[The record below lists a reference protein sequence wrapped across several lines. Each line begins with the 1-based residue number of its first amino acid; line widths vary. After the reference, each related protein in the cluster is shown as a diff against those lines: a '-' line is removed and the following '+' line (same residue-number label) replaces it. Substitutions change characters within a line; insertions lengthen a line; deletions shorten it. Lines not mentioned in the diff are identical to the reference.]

1 MRARR
6 HARAN
11 VPLMTPLLRGFA
23 WALASAIAFGL
34 TTPLVAR
41 FGASLGPL
49 TIAALLYAGAA
60 LFASPFARDV
70 VPVLSVRRRA
80 LLLGAQAIFGAML
93 APAALAYGLHR
104 TGALGASLALT
115 MEVPLSIALAAL
127 AFREFVSRR
136 VVVAC
141 IAIVVGAF
149 ALAIPGAN
157 SHAGGIGIAFVVAAT
172 AFWALDN
179 ALASL
184 LVDVPFATT
193 VFIKASL
200 GAAFAALAAIVA
212 RESNIAAWDAL
223 GLVVVGAIGYGASL
237 WMYLRA
243 QRTFGIA
250 RTASVFAI
258 APFVGAVLALAL
270 GERTIGP
277 ATAFGFIAIAF
288 GAYLH
293 ASERHAHPHLHASDR
308 HEHVHRHDDDHHTH
322 EHLPSFR
329 GEHMHVHDHEPL
341 AHVHAHASDPDHLH
355 RH

>member
-1 MRARR
+1 
-6 HARAN
+6 
-11 VPLMTPLLRGFA
+11 MTPLLRGFT

-41 FGASLGPL
+41 FGVALGPW

-70 VPVLSVRRRA
+70 VPVLRARRRVW
-80 LLLGAQAIFGAML
+80 LLAAQAIFGAML

-149 ALAIPGAN
+149 ALAVPGAS
-157 SHAGGIGIAFVVAAT
+157 SHAGGIGIAFIIAAT

-184 LVDVPFATT
+184 MVDVPFATT
-193 VFIKASL
+193 VFIKASI
-200 GAAFAALAAIVA
+200 GAACAAFAA
-212 RESNIAAWDAL
+212 
-223 GLVVVGAIGYGASL
+223 VVVREPNVAGWNALDLVFLGAIGYGASL

-258 APFVGAVLALAL
+258 APFVGAVLAIVL
-270 GERTIGP
+270 GDRTIGA
-277 ATAFGFIAIAF
+277 ATVFGFIAIAF

-322 EHLPSFR
+322 EHVPSFR
-329 GEHMHVHDHEPL
+329 GEHAHVHDHEPL
-341 AHVHAHASDPDHLH
+341 AHAHAHASDPAHLH
-355 RH
+355 QH

>member
-1 MRARR
+1 
-6 HARAN
+6 
-11 VPLMTPLLRGFA
+11 MTPLLCGFL
-23 WALASAIAFGL
+23 WAIASAIAFGL

-41 FGASLGPL
+41 FGISLGPW

-60 LFASPFARDV
+60 IFAAPFARDV
-70 VPVLSVRRRA
+70 VPAMRARRRVW
-80 LLLGAQAIFGAML
+80 LLGAQALFGAML

-141 IAIVVGAF
+141 VAIVTGAF
-149 ALAIPGAN
+149 ALAIPGA
-157 SHAGGIGIAFVVAAT
+157 SAHAGGIGIAFVIVAT
-172 AFWALDN
+172 TFWALDN

-193 VFIKASL
+193 VFIKSSL
-200 GAAFAALAAIVA
+200 GAALAALAAIVA
-212 RESNIAAWDAL
+212 REPTIGGWNAL
-223 GLVVVGAIGYGASL
+223 DLVLVGAIGYGASL

-258 APFVGAVLALAL
+258 APFVGAILAIAL
-270 GERTIGP
+270 GERTIGA
-277 ATAFGFIAIAF
+277 ATVFGFIAIAF

-322 EHLPSFR
+322 EHSPSFR
-329 GEHMHVHDHEPL
+329 GEHAHVHDHEPL
-341 AHVHAHASDPDHLH
+341 AHVHAHASDPEHLH
-355 RH
+355 QH